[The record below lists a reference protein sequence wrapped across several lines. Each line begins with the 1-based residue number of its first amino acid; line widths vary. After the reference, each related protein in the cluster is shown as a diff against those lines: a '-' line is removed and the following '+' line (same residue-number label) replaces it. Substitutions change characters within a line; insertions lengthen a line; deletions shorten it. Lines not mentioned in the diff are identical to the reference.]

1 MVLPIMRLVLLCIC
15 QNSFGK
21 GEMWFC
27 QIEMIGSKKKKGDR
41 RNRKG
46 VHETKESGKQRGK
59 EFERYKVLKKSL
71 GIEDPKGELAAA
83 RI

>member
-27 QIEMIGSKKKKGDR
+27 QIEMIGSKKKRVIVEIEKVYTKR
-41 RNRKG
+41 RNLANKG
-46 VHETKESGKQRGK
+46 GKSSK
-59 EFERYKVLKKSL
+59 DIKY
-71 GIEDPKGELAAA
+71 
-83 RI
+83 